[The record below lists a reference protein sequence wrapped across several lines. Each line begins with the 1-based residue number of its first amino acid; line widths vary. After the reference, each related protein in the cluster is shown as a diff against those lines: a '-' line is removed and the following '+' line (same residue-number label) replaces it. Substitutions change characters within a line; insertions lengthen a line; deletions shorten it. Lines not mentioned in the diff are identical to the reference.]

1 MKLRK
6 LEKILSMMRKNFFRL
21 ESIQNEGTDPADQ
34 SNADNSED
42 GDDDDSYNFGESDR
56 EDVIHKRKSEEEKRK
71 NSNNK
76 YDHPDNKP
84 MGEIHLVRMNEEF
97 LEEQVRVLLNSE
109 SDLEKLDIFL
119 SRKQKTI
126 KPTNQNLLVET
137 EEDAKNFVEKLE
149 REIKID

>member
-1 MKLRK
+1 M
-6 LEKILSMMRKNFFRL
+6 
-21 ESIQNEGTDPADQ
+21 G
-34 SNADNSED
+34 
-42 GDDDDSYNFGESDR
+42 GES
-56 EDVIHKRKSEEEKRK
+56 STAEEEKRK

-84 MGEIHLVRMNEEF
+84 MGRDPLGSDER
-97 LEEQVRVLLNSE
+97 RVSGRTSESPLKLE